1 MLPPGQGHAA
11 AVASLVPAVRE
22 DVQRILATLG
32 RYESLLE
39 AELLALVDEVLTGQ
53 AQQQESR
60 GLRPVSTDT
69 VAAEAG
75 HVPDDVVVRLRP
87 ARQRRAARNRAP
99 VDVDPALPRRRL
111 PAAIHHRERHV
122 KLVLLDVARLPA
134 GVEDLADK
142 HALRLVRPRDL
153 TPVAI
158 DVVDLGLVED
168 LEAWRRGRCACDA
181 VRYERPVG
189 QVAPLV

>member
-1 MLPPGQGHAA
+1 MLPPRHGHAA
-11 AVASLVPAVRE
+11 TVASLVPAVRE

-60 GLRPVSTDT
+60 GLGAVSTET
-69 VAAEAG
+69 VAAEAR

-87 ARQRRAARNRAP
+87 ARKRGPARNRAP

-111 PAAIHHRERHV
+111 PGAIHHRERHV
-122 KLVLLDVARLPA
+122 QLVLLDVARLPPR
-134 GVEDLADK
+134 VEDLADK
-142 HALRLVRPRDL
+142 HPLRLVRPGDV

-158 DVVDLGLVED
+158 HVVDLGLVED
-168 LEAWRRGRCACDA
+168 LEARRRRRCAGDA
-181 VRYERPVG
+181 VRYERPV
-189 QVAPLV
+189 